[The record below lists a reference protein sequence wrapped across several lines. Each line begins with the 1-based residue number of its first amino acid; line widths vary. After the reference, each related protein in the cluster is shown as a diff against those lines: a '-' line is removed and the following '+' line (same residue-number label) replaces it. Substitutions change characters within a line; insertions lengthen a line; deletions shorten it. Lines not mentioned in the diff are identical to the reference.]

1 MNKYSPSSYDDHF
14 CLKPPLLLWVV
25 TLYLS
30 RAISLP
36 LAIGMGHFAGV
47 SADTTHFLQ
56 DLINI
61 YTVLPSALAA
71 AVLYAM
77 FRRQPSA
84 SSGVRRIWAH
94 GRGLLAAAAMIDC
107 GVSTYA
113 IGRNGDI
120 NDQSLPVLLGLA
132 LDLCFL
138 LYILAARRVRDT
150 FAHFPLPIPSSR
162 PA

>member
-1 MNKYSPSSYDDHF
+1 MPEYSASSYDDHF

-36 LAIGMGHFAGV
+36 LAIGMGHFAGA
-47 SADTTHFLQ
+47 SADTTHFFQ

-61 YTVLPSALAA
+61 YTVLPSVLAA

-84 SSGVRRIWAH
+84 SAGVRRIWAH
-94 GRGLLAAAAMIDC
+94 GRGLLAAAAIIDC
-107 GVSTYA
+107 GVSIYT
-113 IGRNGDI
+113 IGRDGDL
-120 NDQSLPVLLGLA
+120 NDQSLPALLGIV
-132 LDLCFL
+132 LDLYFL
-138 LYILAARRVRDT
+138 VYILAARRVRDT
-150 FAHFPLPIPSSR
+150 FAAFPVPIPSSR
-162 PA
+162 PV